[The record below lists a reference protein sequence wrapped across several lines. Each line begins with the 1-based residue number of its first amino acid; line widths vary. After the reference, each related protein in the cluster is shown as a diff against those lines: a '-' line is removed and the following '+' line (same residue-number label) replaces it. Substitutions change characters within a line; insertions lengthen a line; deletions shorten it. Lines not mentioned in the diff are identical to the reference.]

1 MEGEPVPSGPSSVES
16 REESRRVILGALGAL
31 TKIIEQVNQG
41 EQTEPLPA
49 TQSCRMAML

>member
-1 MEGEPVPSGPSSVES
+1 MESESLSSTAES
-16 REESRRVILGALGAL
+16 REESRKVLLGAINAL

-41 EQTEPLPA
+41 EQTESLPQ

>member
-1 MEGEPVPSGPSSVES
+1 MEAEPSVPSTPES
-16 REESRRVILGALGAL
+16 REESRRVILGALEAI

-41 EQTEPLPA
+41 EQMETLPQ

>member
-1 MEGEPVPSGPSSVES
+1 MEAEPSVPSPPES
-16 REESRRVILGALGAL
+16 REESRRVITGALGAI

-41 EQTEPLPA
+41 ETLPQ

>member
-1 MEGEPVPSGPSSVES
+1 MEDEPTVASTPES
-16 REESRRVILGALGAL
+16 REESRRVITRALEAI

-41 EQTEPLPA
+41 EREQVQTLPQ